1 MTKFQFVKINVLN
14 SKLKALYD
22 ERASLESDI
31 EFIRFMGGSG
41 PLSKKRK
48 ESLIYCIENINKIKL
63 KIERIIDQ
71 EKDEVAK
78 TILYLRYI
86 KGLTFQDISDKINYS
101 ISFVSKKLLKYKD
114 YCSS

>member
-1 MTKFQFVKINVLN
+1 MTKFQFVKLNVLS

-22 ERASLESDI
+22 EKANIESDI
-31 EFIRFMGGSG
+31 EFIRFLGGNSQ
-41 PLSKKRK
+41 LSDKRK
-48 ESLIYCIENINKIKL
+48 ELLINCIENTNKLKS
-63 KIERIIDQ
+63 KIERVIDQ
-71 EKDEVAK
+71 EKDETVK

-114 YCSS
+114 FCSS